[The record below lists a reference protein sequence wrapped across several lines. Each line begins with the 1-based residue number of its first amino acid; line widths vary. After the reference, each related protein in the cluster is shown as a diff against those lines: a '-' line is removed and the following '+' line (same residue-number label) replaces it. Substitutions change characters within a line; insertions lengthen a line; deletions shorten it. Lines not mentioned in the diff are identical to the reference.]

1 MLQGE
6 TFNDIVTFIYWLK
19 NISSRSVSLIFKS
32 TLSGLKQFLAAESP
46 SKMIKNVFYFILKAL
61 LVYKVFNFLS

>member
-32 TLSGLKQFLAAESP
+32 TLLGLKQFLAAESP

-61 LVYKVFNFLS
+61 LVYKVFKFLS